1 MGKRVIVTANL
12 AKMKMG
18 GYESN
23 GMILFAEEKDAD
35 GNTITAH
42 LVGGEGKNG
51 TEVD

>member
-1 MGKRVIVTANL
+1 
-12 AKMKMG
+12 
-18 GYESN
+18 
-23 GMILFAEEKDAD
+23 MILFAEEKDAD